1 MDKRLFG
8 VVALSVCLGLLSIGC
23 PKTTVRRDGESLR
36 RAEEA
41 AAAERRRAA
50 LFESEKREAE
60 ARELSRIKEEEARRS
75 LAQKEMEEERERAA
89 RLEEERIVR
98 ERELKWK
105 EEEALKTLARREME
119 EERERAA
126 RLEEERA
133 ARERELKWKE
143 EEALKTLAE
152 KKREFENTLLARKYP
167 GIEGDFFESTRLQDI
182 YFDYD
187 QYEIRPQDVESL
199 KQTALLLMQ
208 YPDVRIQVE
217 GHCDERGNEE
227 YNLALGERRANT
239 VKQFL
244 IALGIARDRISTLSY
259 GEEKPV
265 DRGRTEAAYGKNRR
279 AHFVIL
285 SR

>member
-1 MDKRLFG
+1 MDKRVSG
-8 VVALSVCLGLLSIGC
+8 VFVLAVCFGLLSGGC
-23 PKTTVRRDGESLR
+23 PRTTNVRDGGSLR
-36 RAEEA
+36 KAEET

-50 LFESEKREAE
+50 LLEAERREAE

-75 LAQKEMEEERERAA
+75 LAQKEMEEEKERTA
-89 RLEEERIVR
+89 RLEEERAVREKELQWKEEEALKALARKEMEEEKERTARLEEERATR

-105 EEEALKTLARREME
+105 EEEALK
-119 EERERAA
+119 
-126 RLEEERA
+126 
-133 ARERELKWKE
+133 
-143 EEALKTLAE
+143 E
-152 KKREFENTLLARKYP
+152 KRKEFENTLLARKYP

-187 QYEIRPQDVESL
+187 QVDIRPQDVEIL

-208 YPDVRIQVE
+208 HPDVRIQVE

-244 IALGIARDRISTLSY
+244 IALGIAHDRISTISY

-265 DRGRTEAAYGKNRR
+265 DRDRTEAAYRKNRR
-279 AHFVIL
+279 VHFVIL